1 MRRTTARKAA
11 NTKGGMRS
19 DFVFSSGSD
28 WKEDEFDKMSF
39 DSFSFDSED
48 NMPRQVAP
56 PCLEDH
62 NAYKEELDLFLA
74 QIRFT
79 AWGLQQ
85 KVARRRHALDMRN
98 QEDLIAELSGRIH
111 L

>member
-1 MRRTTARKAA
+1 
-11 NTKGGMRS
+11 
-19 DFVFSSGSD
+19 
-28 WKEDEFDKMSF
+28 MSF

-48 NMPRQVAP
+48 NMPRQVLP
-56 PCLEDH
+56 PCVEDH

-74 QIRFT
+74 QIRLT

-85 KVARRRHALDMRN
+85 MVARRRHALDMRN
-98 QEDLIAELSGRIH
+98 QEDLIAELSGITH